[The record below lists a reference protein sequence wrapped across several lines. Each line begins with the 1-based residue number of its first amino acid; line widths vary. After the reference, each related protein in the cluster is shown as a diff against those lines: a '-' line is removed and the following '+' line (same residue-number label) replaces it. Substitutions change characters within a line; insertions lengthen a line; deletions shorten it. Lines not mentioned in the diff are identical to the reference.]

1 MNNQLAYEET
11 FDCVQCG
18 YCLPACPT
26 YTTMGKERH
35 SPRGRINLVQMASEG
50 KISIQEIEDSMELCL
65 GCRAC
70 ETACP
75 TNVQYG
81 KILSSYKEVKM
92 EQEGSSLINRL
103 AMKKGLANKSMLNTM
118 NLSLRFYQQSG
129 IEKLGK
135 VTKGIQVLPENLRAF
150 EAIIPNITKPDKEL
164 RKGTLIPDTETKL
177 KVAFFTGCIMD
188 VFFAKINDLSIKLLQ
203 HAGCEVTVIKNQTC
217 CGALQHHEGDS
228 ETTKQ
233 LAKENIVAF
242 EKEHY
247 DYIVNSIGGCGA
259 MLVEYDQLLQSEPE
273 WVERAKGF
281 AEKSKDISVILAELD
296 IEFTKKVEKRITYQP
311 SCHLSNVQ
319 KVKKSPL
326 ELIYRIPGTTY
337 IPLPE
342 MDMCCG
348 SAGTYNVFHYQESM
362 EILDEKMSYVKE
374 TIPEVIVTSNPGC
387 HLQMCMGVKREG
399 LESKVEVVHIVEILA
414 EACGLKN

>member
-50 KISIQEIEDSMELCL
+50 KISLKEIEDSMELCL

-81 KILSSYKEVKM
+81 KILSSYKEVRM
-92 EQEGSSLINRL
+92 QQEGSPFFNQL
-103 AMKKGLANKSMLNTM
+103 AMKKGLSNKGMLNTM
-118 NLSLRFYQQSG
+118 NHSLRFYQHSG
-129 IEKLGK
+129 IEKLAK
-135 VTKGIQVLPENLRAF
+135 VTKGIQILPEKLRAF
-150 EAIIPNITKPDKEL
+150 EAILPNITKPDKAL
-164 RKGTLIPDTETKL
+164 RKGTLIPHKETKM

-188 VFFAKINDLSIKLLQ
+188 VFFARINDLSIKLLK

-228 ETTKQ
+228 ETTIQ
-233 LAKENIVAF
+233 LAKENIRAF
-242 EKEHY
+242 EKDHY

-259 MLVEYDQLLQSEPE
+259 MLVEYDQLLQFDPDWS
-273 WVERAKGF
+273 ERAKVF

-296 IEFTKKVEKRITYQP
+296 IQFTKKVEKKITYQP
-311 SCHLSNVQ
+311 SCHLTNVQ

-326 ELIYRIPGTTY
+326 DLIQRIPAATY

-348 SAGTYNVFHYQESM
+348 SAGTYNIFHYKESM
-362 EILDEKMSYVKE
+362 EILDEKMDYVKE
-374 TIPEVIVTSNPGC
+374 RVPEVIVTSNPGC

-399 LESKVEVVHIVEILA
+399 LEMSVEVVHIVEILA
-414 EACGLKN
+414 EACGL